1 MRRDISRS
9 TYSIVNITCFDSY
22 KVALIIF
29 YRCQIVVRSFVH
41 LNPDIWQTGNFKIR
55 GRICDRNLELLKR
68 TRIELI
74 KKDNSHYMVANIRE
88 SRTAQHNSLPIEFH
102 NRMTLLDK

>member
-1 MRRDISRS
+1 MRWDISCT
-9 TYSIVNITCFDSY
+9 TYSIVYITCFDSY
-22 KVALIIF
+22 KVTLIIF
-29 YRCQIVVRSFVH
+29 YRCQIVIRSFVH

-74 KKDNSHYMVANIRE
+74 KKDNSHYMFANIRE
-88 SRTAQHNSLPIEFH
+88 SRTA
-102 NRMTLLDK
+102 